1 MMDFT
6 AKDLRKTAAAWAAA
20 NEHNKNFRRARYW
33 AIVEKIAR
41 HMENM
46 QVRDT
51 KRRPGTPRGA
61 YPQGYILSAKAYWW
75 GVATQRLD
83 RALRLCGGK

>member
-6 AKDLRKTAAAWAAA
+6 AKELRKTAAAWAAM
-20 NEHNKNFRRARYW
+20 NSHNTEFRRVHFLRLAG
-33 AIVEKIAR
+33 KIAR
-41 HMENM
+41 HMEKM

-51 KRRPGTPRGA
+51 KRRPGTRGA
-61 YPQGYILSAKAYWW
+61 YPPGYSISANAYWW